1 MQNKPNFRKAKM
13 NLNLYMTKDYE
24 NKSGLL
30 TMAKQ
35 TQTNPIKPNLV
46 RHSLGEGG
54 FKIVT
59 YAGRNFGRSR
69 RKGYQ
74 DIGARLSAQAGAKF
88 LAICVT

>member
-46 RHSLGEGG
+46 RRSRFLRSFSEVEWRRRIQKPQSLS
-54 FKIVT
+54 
-59 YAGRNFGRSR
+59 AGRPSP
-69 RKGYQ
+69 
-74 DIGARLSAQAGAKF
+74 AGMDF
-88 LAICVT
+88 